1 MSGGAV
7 RRSEKVEHCGVGAG
21 FGLRAQDAGV
31 VGATLLHRDRHEQ
44 GLRCVVMVAAGQA
57 GRGAGV
63 QGAARRGSLQ
73 MRKVREAGQ
82 HVCM

>member
-21 FGLRAQDAGV
+21 FGLRAQGAGV

-44 GLRCVVMVAAGQA
+44 GLRCVVR
-57 GRGAGV
+57 GRLELMQGCKVRPG
-63 QGAARRGSLQ
+63 GAACRCGR
-73 MRKVREAGQ
+73 
-82 HVCM
+82 